1 MVHDRVG
8 ADRTAVPPHLELV
21 LVTSAILAA
30 ALFDMDGT
38 LVDTEPY
45 WMQAE
50 TELVHAHGGRW
61 THDDALVLVGSGLW
75 ESARVFQAHGV
86 DLDADTIVATLTA
99 RVREQLDEHGVPWRP
114 GAREL
119 LHELREHGIPTALV
133 TMSVRAM
140 AEQVVSHIPFPAFDV
155 LVTGDE
161 VARPKPFPDP
171 YLDAAHL
178 LNADP
183 RACVAIEDSLN
194 GLASAVA
201 AGTVAIGVPH
211 MIPLPASDEHTLWP
225 TLDGRHVADLV
236 ELVEDRAA

>member
-1 MVHDRVG
+1 M
-8 ADRTAVPPHLELV
+8 
-21 LVTSAILAA
+21 LVTSAAPAA
-30 ALFDMDGT
+30 VLFDMDGT

-50 TELVHAHGGRW
+50 TELVHAHGGDW

-99 RVREQLDEHGVPWRP
+99 RVREQLDQRGVPWRP

-171 YLDAAHL
+171 YLDAARL

-183 RACVAIEDSLN
+183 HACVAIEDSMN

-211 MIPLPASDEHTLWP
+211 MIPLPTSDEHTLWP
-225 TLDGRHVADLV
+225 TLDGRHVADLI

>member
-1 MVHDRVG
+1 M
-8 ADRTAVPPHLELV
+8 

-50 TELVHAHGGRW
+50 TELVHAHGGDW

-99 RVREQLDEHGVPWRP
+99 RVREQLDQRGVPWRP

-171 YLDAAHL
+171 YLDAARL

-183 RACVAIEDSLN
+183 HACVAIEDSMN

-211 MIPLPASDEHTLWP
+211 MIPLPTSDEHTLWP
-225 TLDGRHVADLV
+225 TLDGRHVADLI